1 MKQNGV
7 NKKAQK
13 VNVVKN
19 NKRVETEDTAL

>member
-19 NKRVETEDTAL
+19 NNRVETENTAL

>member
-7 NKKAQK
+7 NKKAQR

-19 NKRVETEDTAL
+19 NNRVETENTAL

>member
-19 NKRVETEDTAL
+19 NNRVETEDTAL

>member
-19 NKRVETEDTAL
+19 NNRVETGNTAL